1 LKKIPAWPVG
11 SDEKEKALNYNLN
24 HDSQVPITPSNDY
37 LQGVPGKYILC
48 GEDDKDDEDFLKET
62 FTNVD
67 PSYTLIFVNNAS
79 KLLHM
84 LRLAPDGNLPCLI
97 LLDYNMPEMN
107 GAEILG
113 EIKQQLRYEKV
124 PKVIWST
131 SGSSIFRERCIGLG
145 ANEYLTKPSSVNEM
159 ITLAKHILSFC

>member
-1 LKKIPAWPVG
+1 MALIKN
-11 SDEKEKALNYNLN
+11 EKSLNYNLN
-24 HDSQVPITPSNDY
+24 HDYQVPQNQSDDS
-37 LQGVPGKYILC
+37 LQGLTGKYILC
-48 GEDDKDDEDFLKET
+48 GEDDKDDEDFLHET

-67 PSYTLIFVNNAS
+67 PSYTLVFVNNAS

-84 LRLAPDGNLPCLI
+84 LRLVPDSGLPCLI

-113 EIKQQLRYEKV
+113 EIKQQLRYEKI

-131 SGSSIFRERCIGLG
+131 SGSSIFRERCIELG
-145 ANEYLTKPSSVNEM
+145 ANDYLTKPSSVNEM
-159 ITLAKHILSFC
+159 IALARHILSFC